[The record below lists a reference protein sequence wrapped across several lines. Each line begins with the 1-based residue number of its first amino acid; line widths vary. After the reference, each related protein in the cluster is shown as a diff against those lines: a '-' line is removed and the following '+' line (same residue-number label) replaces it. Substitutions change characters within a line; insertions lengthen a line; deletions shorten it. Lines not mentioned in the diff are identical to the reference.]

1 MSNFTIGLSGL
12 NAAQTALDVVGNNVA
27 NAATEG
33 YHRQRIEL
41 SPAMFGDVA
50 AGVSVVGITR
60 MVDTLLE
67 SEIMRQESSYGQVSQ
82 ELSLLSTVE
91 TALAEFSTSG
101 GLNATIDTFFESLR
115 ALAANPLERTARSEV
130 LSSAQ
135 ALTSEFRRLGSSLT
149 RMGDEI
155 ILDAQNVVDSIN
167 TLTAQIAELNAKIQ
181 SIEIAS
187 GQGGANNMRDQRDQ
201 MIAEL
206 SELIGVETQPREYG
220 IVDVTVAG
228 VPVVTG
234 SMALDLAVGSSQEET
249 LALSAGGAAGSSLEA
264 EGGRLGGLLA
274 LKNELLASLRDD
286 LDTLTQTVVYEV
298 NRLHV
303 QGLGPEGPFRELTG
317 WSIGDAAVANL
328 AFPVTDGTFY
338 VRVTNTATGEI
349 QRYAVDVNVS
359 GPLPD
364 TAASIAAKIDAMDGL
379 GASVN
384 SSRLCLV
391 ADQGYTFDFLPAVL
405 PVPTATDFTAA
416 APPTVAASG
425 LYIGAENHVFT
436 FTVAGTGTVGNGDL
450 QLEVS
455 DESGDVVGT
464 VNVGDGYAAGDTIE
478 VSDGLKIAVSMGDL
492 NLGDSFQVEVFA
504 TTDTSGFLAAA
515 GMNAFFSG
523 TSAAAMRVSSDI
535 LDAPDRI
542 AAAWG
547 EELTDNVGALRLAS
561 LQERA
566 LDDLAGMTPSEYYQ
580 RLVANLGEEVASKQ
594 SRQEN
599 VEAMLQNL
607 QQQKNDLS
615 SVNINDEAA
624 LLLVFQQMFQAVAK
638 YLTSLQT
645 TLTTLIDLM

>member
-12 NAAQTALDVVGNNVA
+12 NAAQSALDVVGNNVA

-41 SPAMFGDVA
+41 SPATFGDVA
-50 AGVSVVGITR
+50 AGVSVVGVTR
-60 MVDTLLE
+60 MIDTLLE

-91 TALAEFSTSG
+91 TALAEFSDSG

-115 ALAANPLERTARSEV
+115 ALAANPLEHTTRSET

-155 ILDAQNVVDSIN
+155 TLDAQNAVDSIN
-167 TLTAQIAELNAKIQ
+167 GLAAQIAELNAKIQ
-181 SIEIAS
+181 AIEVGP

-201 MIAEL
+201 MIVEL
-206 SELIGVETQPREYG
+206 SKLIGAETQARENG
-220 IVDVTVAG
+220 IIDVTVAG
-228 VPVVTG
+228 IPVVTG
-234 SMALDLAVGSSQEET
+234 SMVINLTVGASQDQT
-249 LALSAGGAAGSSLEA
+249 LVLSAAGAEGTSLEA
-264 EGGRLGGLLA
+264 EGGRLGGLLS
-274 LKNELLASLRDD
+274 LKNELLANLRDD
-286 LDTLTQTVVYEV
+286 LDTLTQTIVYEV
-298 NRLHV
+298 NRSHV
-303 QGLGPEGPFRELTG
+303 QGLGPDGSFQELTG
-317 WSIGDAAVANL
+317 WSIGAVALAKL

-338 VRVTNTATGEI
+338 VRVTNTTTGEI
-349 QRYAVDVNVS
+349 QRHAIAVNVS

-364 TAASIAAKIDAMDGL
+364 TAASIAAKLDALDGL

-416 APPTVAASG
+416 SPPIVAVSG
-425 LYIGAENHVFT
+425 LYTGAENHVFT
-436 FTVAGTGTVGNGDL
+436 FTVAGAGAVGNGAL
-450 QLEVS
+450 QLQVS
-455 DESGDVVGT
+455 DENGDVVST
-464 VNVGDGYAAGDTIE
+464 VNVGDGYAAGETIV
-478 VSDGLKIAVSMGDL
+478 VSDGLKIAVSTGAL
-492 NLGDSFQVEVFA
+492 NLGDNFQVEVFA

-523 TSAAAMRVSSDI
+523 ASASEMRVSSDI

-547 EELTDNVGALRLAS
+547 ANLTDNAGALRLAS
-561 LQERA
+561 LQDTA
-566 LDDLAGMTPSEYYQ
+566 LDELDGMTPSEYYQ
-580 RLVANLGEEVASKQ
+580 RIVANLGEDVAAKQ

-638 YLTSLQT
+638 YLTSLQA